1 MFRSSALSIHKIIA
15 NTVSKLNL
23 HNHYQ
28 QTANRLAS
36 SLNNNYHHHKSNHQL
51 FLLNSTSSC
60 LFSVTQRN
68 IFIRSSETP
77 NPASMKF
84 FPTEFKVL
92 DEKEY
97 PDISSLEISNP
108 LQSYVSPL
116 AKLLFKIDGVKGVFL
131 SRDFVTVTIDD
142 PSMWS
147 QVKLE
152 VFSTLNNFFEN
163 GGVVLNRDAKPNE
176 DTMIQEGDDEVVIA
190 IKEILETR
198 IRPMVQEDGGDIV
211 FSRFDYD
218 TGTVYVKLQGSCASC
233 PSSTETLKNGI
244 ENMLMHYVAEV
255 ERVEQELDPLEAV
268 SEEQLK
274 KTEER
279 IAKEKNIVD
288 QFMA

>member
-1 MFRSSALSIHKIIA
+1 MFRPSTLRKVIA
-15 NTVSKLNL
+15 NISKLNVLNL
-23 HNHYQ
+23 HPQ
-28 QTANRLAS
+28 FATRLAS
-36 SLNNNYHHHKSNHQL
+36 SSLNHYFNHHDHNSNHQL
-51 FLLNSTSSC
+51 FLLNSASSC

-84 FPTEFKVL
+84 FPEFKVL

-108 LQSYVSPL
+108 LQAYVSPL

-147 QVKLE
+147 HVKLE

-163 GGVVLNRDAKPNE
+163 GGTVLNREAKPNE
-176 DTMIQEGDDEVVIA
+176 DTMIQEGDDEVIIA

-211 FSRFDYD
+211 FSRFDD
-218 TGTVYVKLQGSCASC
+218 ETGTVYVKLQGSCASC

-255 ERVEQELDPLEAV
+255 ERVEQELDPMEAI

-279 IAKEKNIVD
+279 ITKEKSIVD
-288 QFMA
+288 QYTA